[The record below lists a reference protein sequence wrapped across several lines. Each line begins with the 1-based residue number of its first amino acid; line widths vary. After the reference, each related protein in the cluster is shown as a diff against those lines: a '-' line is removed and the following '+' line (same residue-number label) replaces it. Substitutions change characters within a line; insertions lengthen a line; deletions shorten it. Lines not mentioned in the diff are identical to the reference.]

1 MIIWFNKMLIQKDVI
16 LRYLNRKAAEIEELK
31 EGLSQMDYEVL
42 FNIGHKLKGNGTTF
56 GFSDISELGNFIE
69 QAAINKDRIKLEEYI
84 NILEVGIIDKL
95 KTINH

>member
-1 MIIWFNKMLIQKDVI
+1 MLIQKDVI
-16 LRYLNRKAAEIEELK
+16 LRYLNRKAIEIKELK
-31 EGLSQMDYEVL
+31 DGLSQMDYEVL

-69 QAAINKDRIKLEEYI
+69 QAAINKDRVKLEEYI

-95 KTINH
+95 KTINN